1 MYFDVEEGALE
12 EAIEKT
18 YKEDK
23 EVQFYKKAFQEE
35 YDRCFLG
42 IKPETLSTKMLL
54 ISKDQL
60 LQIVGALLQG
70 TLVVMKP
77 K

>member
-1 MYFDVEEGALE
+1 VYFDVEEGALE

>member
-42 IKPETLSTKMLL
+42 IKPENLSTKMLL
-54 ISKDQL
+54 ISKEEL
-60 LQIVGALLQG
+60 LQIVAALLQG
-70 TLVVMKP
+70 TLVLMKQ